1 MKATH
6 VLCVATFITQSALSL
21 IPPFHEFALRMKL
34 AITVHQEARLWIL
47 LLAGRCYR
55 QLMPFVMMIPVE
67 TTLSRGFAKDE
78 LMNTVLRMLA
88 EGFGTRK

>member
-1 MKATH
+1 
-6 VLCVATFITQSALSL
+6 
-21 IPPFHEFALRMKL
+21 
-34 AITVHQEARLWIL
+34 
-47 LLAGRCYR
+47 
-55 QLMPFVMMIPVE
+55 MMIPVE